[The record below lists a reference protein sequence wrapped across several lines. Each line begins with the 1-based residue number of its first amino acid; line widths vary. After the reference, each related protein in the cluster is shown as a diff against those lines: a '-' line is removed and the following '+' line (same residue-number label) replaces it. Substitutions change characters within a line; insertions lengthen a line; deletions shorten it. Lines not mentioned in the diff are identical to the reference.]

1 MRPYHAYPGPPSDD
15 QDTGTVDQ
23 DFSDGFV
30 DPPHFPHPGR
40 GNLNVFYG
48 KHRKPN
54 KYYQSTGQSGNKN
67 AYKAIRD
74 LDALPDDSISWWA
87 NIVFDPQADPTG
99 MVPTTDYCSDPSLTT
114 KTSCENAGHWWR
126 LGHRMG
132 EAEHFTIPT
141 FDSPSNNPVDAIT
154 IGGGTDYSA
163 RDVLL
168 TVEASTDTSSTGVI
182 YAIWAGVVKQ
192 MVLDSSGGGT
202 NTWLVDFTAADGVG
216 DLGDTVAGRVYVISV
231 DESSE
236 NNDLLYQ
243 VFTDL

>member
-1 MRPYHAYPGPPSDD
+1 
-15 QDTGTVDQ
+15 
-23 DFSDGFV
+23 
-30 DPPHFPHPGR
+30 
-40 GNLNVFYG
+40 
-48 KHRKPN
+48 
-54 KYYQSTGQSGNKN
+54 
-67 AYKAIRD
+67 
-74 LDALPDDSISWWA
+74 
-87 NIVFDPQADPTG
+87 
-99 MVPTTDYCSDPSLTT
+99 
-114 KTSCENAGHWWR
+114 
-126 LGHRMG
+126 
-132 EAEHFTIPT
+132 
-141 FDSPSNNPVDAIT
+141 VDAIT
-154 IGGGTDYSA
+154 IGGGTGYSA

-231 DESSE
+231 DESGD